1 MTSRCSHCKR
11 LFWFT
16 EILGKNGPWASL
28 IPGLSKRQSNV
39 MFTFLK
45 RDMLCHVTD
54 RLSAYECLVSLVSQS
69 DLSNMFRLML
79 YSWICQV
86 MCDIGIK
93 YFMIQNFMLKF
104 VFIGGFLFYFLFLNP
119 PCMSDWALRQMMP
132 VSLPFHPS
140 SLVHCSTFWVKSFY
154 AAAI

>member
-16 EILGKNGPWASL
+16 EILGKNGPWAPL
-28 IPGLSKRQSNV
+28 IPVLSKRQSNM

-45 RDMLCHVTD
+45 LDMLCHVTD
-54 RLSAYECLVSLVSQS
+54 KLPAYECLVSLVSQS
-69 DLSNMFRLML
+69 DLSNMFRLTL

-86 MCDIGIK
+86 MCNIGIK
-93 YFMIQNFMLKF
+93 YFMIQDFMLKF
-104 VFIGGFLFYFLFLNP
+104 VFIGVFFLNP

-140 SLVHCSTFWVKSFY
+140 SLVHCSTFWVKSFC